1 MNLNNIKKNQIVE
14 GYLHFSDSN
23 QQADLVVPYLGYY
36 GDMTNE
42 DVLDRDANDKED
54 PDIAGN
60 YFTNE
65 DGYVRGGADEY
76 SMDQLSDENQQQVT
90 KLYESGRV
98 AFSPN
103 DDSTSDIVMP
113 FAFLKQNIKD
123 LKVEILNDK
132 GEVIR
137 IVADAHDV
145 AKSFHSDEDN
155 ETSSSTKDEKYEWD
169 GKIYNKKTG
178 EMEVAQTVNILIAL

>member
-1 MNLNNIKKNQIVE
+1 MTIAPNTTKITYTLNLNNIKKNQIVE

-36 GDMTNE
+36 EDMTNE

-76 SMDQLSDENQQQVT
+76 SMDQLSDEN
-90 KLYESGRV
+90 
-98 AFSPN
+98 
-103 DDSTSDIVMP
+103 
-113 FAFLKQNIKD
+113 
-123 LKVEILNDK
+123 
-132 GEVIR
+132 
-137 IVADAHDV
+137 
-145 AKSFHSDEDN
+145 
-155 ETSSSTKDEKYEWD
+155 
-169 GKIYNKKTG
+169 
-178 EMEVAQTVNILIAL
+178 